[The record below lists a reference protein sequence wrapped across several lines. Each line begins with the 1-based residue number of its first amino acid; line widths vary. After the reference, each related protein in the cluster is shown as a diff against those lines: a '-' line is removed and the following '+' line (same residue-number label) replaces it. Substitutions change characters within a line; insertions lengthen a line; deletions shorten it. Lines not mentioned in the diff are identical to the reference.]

1 MCSLTGH
8 HKNLMLR
15 IGCFSWL
22 VPEANTEM
30 SIQNTR
36 VNDNQQRTLKEFP
49 RNVGFDAFMNDAEG
63 VRLWRGELS

>member
-1 MCSLTGH
+1 MFPLTGY

-36 VNDNQQRTLKEFP
+36 VNDNQQRTLEELP
-49 RNVGFDAFMNDAEG
+49 RNVGLDAFRNDAEG
-63 VRLWRGELS
+63 VRLWRGGLS

>member
-1 MCSLTGH
+1 MCPLTGY

-36 VNDNQQRTLKEFP
+36 VNDNQQQTLEEFP
-49 RNVGFDAFMNDAEG
+49 RNVGFDAFKNDAEG
-63 VRLWRGELS
+63 VRLLRGELS

>member
-1 MCSLTGH
+1 
-8 HKNLMLR
+8 MLR
-15 IGCFSWL
+15 IGCFTWL

-36 VNDNQQRTLKEFP
+36 VNGNQQRTLEEFP
-49 RNVGFDAFMNDAEG
+49 RNVGFDAFRNDAEG